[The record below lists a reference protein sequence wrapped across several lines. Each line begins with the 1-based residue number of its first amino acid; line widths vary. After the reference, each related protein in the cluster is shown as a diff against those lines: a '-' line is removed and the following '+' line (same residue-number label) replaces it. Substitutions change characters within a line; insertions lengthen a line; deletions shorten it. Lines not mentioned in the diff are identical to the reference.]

1 MISIGAWNLV
11 CTGLNSYLVNVCVE
25 FLKQEDP
32 MNEEGLFR
40 VPGDSAVIKR
50 LHEQF
55 MTFPQDKEELR
66 LVGKVS
72 KINHVPLFVFLSCP
86 QRSFK

>member
-1 MISIGAWNLV
+1 M
-11 CTGLNSYLVNVCVE
+11 E

-32 MNEEGLFR
+32 EALFR
-40 VPGDSAVIKR
+40 VPADSAVIKG

-66 LVGKVS
+66 LVGKIV
-72 KINHVPLFVFLSCP
+72 
-86 QRSFK
+86 RD